1 MAEPDGA
8 QLIAGYTASPVATRT
23 RVNGHDPPG
32 VPGGSSGGRGAV
44 GLGSGG
50 RIRTSDLWVMS
61 PTSCHCSTPR
71 HASAVRPSSSSWRWD
86 VPAAASPPTQFPM
99 QYSPALS
106 RVTTGFGM
114 GPGGA
119 TTLSATGTAHRR
131 MQRLLFLSRGRV
143 LRAGAHRPHRAHHEV
158 RHPEVGP
165 KFPSTIRTRQLQS
178 VARCPP
184 RAYQPGRLPGVSR
197 H

>member
-1 MAEPDGA
+1 M
-8 QLIAGYTASPVATRT
+8 
-23 RVNGHDPPG
+23 
-32 VPGGSSGGRGAV
+32 
-44 GLGSGG
+44 
-50 RIRTSDLWVMS
+50 
-61 PTSCHCSTPR
+61 
-71 HASAVRPSSSSWRWD
+71 D

-119 TTLSATGTAHRR
+119 TTLSATGTSHRQIPSCR
-131 MQRLLFLSRGRV
+131 TSRVAPG
-143 LRAGAHRPHRAHHEV
+143 AGPAPPRPPRSRPHRVCA
-158 RHPEVGP
+158 
-165 KFPSTIRTRQLQS
+165 KIPSTIRTRQLQS

-197 H
+197 HSSPGCLVLEGVSRLDAFSGSPGRTSLPSGAGCPTTGSRAVRSSRSSRTRDDPPQTPIRPQRIETELSHDVLNPARVPL